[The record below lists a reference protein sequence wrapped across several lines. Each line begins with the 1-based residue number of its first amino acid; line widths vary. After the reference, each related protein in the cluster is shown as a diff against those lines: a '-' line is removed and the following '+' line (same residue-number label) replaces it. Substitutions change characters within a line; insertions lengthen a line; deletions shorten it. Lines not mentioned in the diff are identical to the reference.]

1 MRRLI
6 IKLEVTEIKDGKI
19 NYKEENIKEI
29 EVFETEW
36 IEYYESMKENNDIMR
51 KLDMV
56 YGMIDIYEE
65 FRKRHGNITLCYGC
79 MMPIN
84 KNEEKKRCEERN
96 KLFTGNCL
104 ECSEQEEL
112 TLESISLFDE
122 DELESS
128 EQDEYM
134 ETDEADGDEN
144 NDNDI
149 EEGNSNEY
157 NNRKGSNKRKRRIE
171 KEANNTE
178 KGNER
183 KKAKIE
189 GEESTEEEEMLEDG
203 TEAFKKLLK
212 DLCTPVIEEQVVEQ
226 EDVENMTLERL
237 FTRAEKGSQELVK
250 YWFDVGKEFRN
261 EIKKIKG
268 ETNKK
273 EKTIRSDIY
282 NRMEKN
288 LKGRTRNTIQ
298 ARLTRAENIYKL
310 FEGIG
315 GKQKINRMKNT
326 CMNTIIKLKFREGEI
341 DELIRKVNEIEEE
354 RNSIMEE

>member
-1 MRRLI
+1 
-6 IKLEVTEIKDGKI
+6 
-19 NYKEENIKEI
+19 
-29 EVFETEW
+29 
-36 IEYYESMKENNDIMR
+36 
-51 KLDMV
+51 
-56 YGMIDIYEE
+56 
-65 FRKRHGNITLCYGC
+65 
-79 MMPIN
+79 
-84 KNEEKKRCEERN
+84 
-96 KLFTGNCL
+96 L

-112 TLESISLFDE
+112 TLENISLFNE

-171 KEANNTE
+171 KEANNAE
-178 KGNER
+178 KDNKR
-183 KKAKIE
+183 KKARIE
-189 GEESTEEEEMLEDG
+189 GEESTEEEEILENG

-212 DLCTPVIEEQVVEQ
+212 DLCTPVTEEQIVEQ

-237 FTRAEKGSQELVK
+237 FARAEKGSQELVK

-268 ETNKK
+268 KTNKK
-273 EKTIRSDIY
+273 ERTIRSDIY

-288 LKGRTRNTIQ
+288 LRGRTRNTIQ